1 MGFRASSTYT
11 LGKYV
16 VFDSKNLYKIYFSG
30 MIFSKSQKMHN
41 AEMFI
46 LATLMMTFTS

>member
-1 MGFRASSTYT
+1 MGVGASSTYT

-16 VFDSKNLYKIYFSG
+16 FFARTKVKKLY
-30 MIFSKSQKMHN
+30 N
-41 AEMFI
+41 AEMFF